1 MGTQEEQ
8 TLRKM
13 AEDTAAELTGW
24 QVERKDRD
32 YFHYVQIEGPGS
44 AAIGFHLNSFKKTV
58 NLRAVFPSDRHGK
71 AYQLPYKVETPQI
84 NVSLSK
90 TGKQVAAD
98 IARRLWPVYEPLL
111 EAALQSHARYEEHEN
126 TSLTLAKRLAK
137 IVDAPVESQRNPS
150 DVEVN
155 LYRSQKLPEFSGTMV
170 VSGDSIRLER
180 FYLNPEQAIAVL
192 QALVKFR

>member
-1 MGTQEEQ
+1 MGAEEEK

-13 AEDTAAELTGW
+13 SEDTAAELTGW
-24 QVERKDRD
+24 HVERKDRD
-32 YFHYVQIEGPGS
+32 YGHYVQIEGPGS

-58 NLRAVFPSDRHGK
+58 NLRGVFPADRHGK

-84 NVSLSK
+84 NVSLGK

-98 IARRLWPVYEPLL
+98 IERRLWPTYEPLL
-111 EAALQSHARYEEHEN
+111 EAALKSHAQYEEHEN
-126 TSLTLAKRLAK
+126 TSLALAKRLAR
-137 IVDAPVESQRNPS
+137 IVDAPVEVDEHRS

-180 FYLNPEQAIAVL
+180 FYLNAEQAAAVL